1 MTNPPDDFD
10 FTALSA
16 PERLLL
22 AQQLL
27 DSVLAEAMPL
37 TVQQLDEVTRRAA
50 AIDAGEMTCEPWETV
65 RARLLHP
72 E

>member
-50 AIDAGEMTCEPWETV
+50 AIDAGEMVCEPWETV
-65 RARLLHP
+65 RARLMHP

>member
-10 FTALSA
+10 FTTLSA

-37 TVQQLDEVTRRAA
+37 TVQQLEEITRRATA
-50 AIDAGEMTCEPWETV
+50 VDAGEMTCEPWETV
-65 RARLLHP
+65 RARLMHP